1 MASNPITGKTTK
13 TDIATKTNIKPNP
26 APGVLL
32 CSVNIKPIPTNIKAP
47 KITRSMTEPKITL
60 PMSPAIV

>member
-13 TDIATKTNIKPNP
+13 TEIATNTNIKLNP

-32 CSVNIKPIPTNIKAP
+32 YSVNTKHIPTNIKAP
-47 KITRSMTEPKITL
+47 KITKSMT
-60 PMSPAIV
+60 

>member
-13 TDIATKTNIKPNP
+13 TEIPINTNIKPNP

-32 CSVNIKPIPTNIKAP
+32 CSVNTKPIPTTIQAP
-47 KITRSMTEPKITL
+47 KITK
-60 PMSPAIV
+60 V